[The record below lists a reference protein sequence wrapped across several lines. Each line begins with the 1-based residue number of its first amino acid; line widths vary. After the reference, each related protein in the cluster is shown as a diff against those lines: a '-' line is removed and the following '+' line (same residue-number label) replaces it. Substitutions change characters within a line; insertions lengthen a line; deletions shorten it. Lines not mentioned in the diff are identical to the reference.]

1 MRKRD
6 LQPWLD
12 YFGMLRTYE
21 EKGFLEVKPDRHE
34 AYVTQ
39 AALMTLLGIGEPVR
53 AEDVDG
59 QKRLVRAS
67 EEFQRRLRA
76 YAAWK
81 NTDGAGYLTWD
92 FAMHIVKD
100 DHPHD
105 LLCTVVLSCRRTWRG
120 LWMIRETFDTISY
133 DEKDGR

>member
-12 YFGMLRTYE
+12 YFGLLRTYE

-39 AALMTLLGIGEPVR
+39 AALMTLLGIGDPVQT
-53 AEDVDG
+53 EDVG
-59 QKRLVRAS
+59 VQVRLVRAS
-67 EEFQRRLRA
+67 GEFLRRLRA
-76 YAAWK
+76 YAAWRS
-81 NTDGAGYLTWD
+81 TGGAGYLSWA

-105 LLCTVVLSCRRTWRG
+105 LMFTVVLSRRRTWRS
-120 LWMIRETFDTISY
+120 LWMIHDTFDVISY
-133 DEKDGR
+133 NEKNGR

>member
-1 MRKRD
+1 MSKRD

-12 YFGMLRTYE
+12 YFGLLRTYE

-39 AALMTLLGIGEPVR
+39 AALMTLLGIGDPVQV
-53 AEDVDG
+53 EDVDG
-59 QKRLVRAS
+59 QIRLVRAS
-67 EEFQRRLRA
+67 GEFLHRLRA
-76 YAAWK
+76 YAAWRS
-81 NTDGAGYLTWD
+81 TGGAGYLSWA

-105 LLCTVVLSCRRTWRG
+105 LLCTVVLSRRRTWRS
-120 LWMIRETFDTISY
+120 LWMERETMDVISY
-133 DEKDGR
+133 NEKNGR

>member
-1 MRKRD
+1 MRKIN

-12 YFGMLRTYE
+12 YFGLLLTYE
-21 EKGFLEVKPDRHE
+21 KKGFLEVKPDKHE

-39 AALMTLLGIGEPVR
+39 AALLTLLGIGEPVQV
-53 AEDVDG
+53 EDVDG
-59 QKRLVRAS
+59 HIRLVRAS
-67 EEFQRRLRA
+67 CEFLRRLRA

-81 NTDGAGYLTWD
+81 STDGAGYLTWG

-105 LLCTVVLSCRRTWRG
+105 LMFTVVLSRRRTWRS
-120 LWMIRETFDTISY
+120 LWMIRDTFDVISY
-133 DEKDGR
+133 NEKNGR

>member
-12 YFGMLRTYE
+12 YFGLLRTYE

-39 AALMTLLGIGEPVR
+39 AALMTLLGIGDPVQT
-53 AEDVDG
+53 EDVG
-59 QKRLVRAS
+59 VQVRLVRAS
-67 EEFQRRLRA
+67 GEFLRRLRA
-76 YAAWK
+76 YAAWRS
-81 NTDGAGYLTWD
+81 TGGAGYLTWA

-100 DHPHD
+100 DHQHD
-105 LLCTVVLSCRRTWRG
+105 LMFTVVLSRRRTWRS
-120 LWMIRETFDTISY
+120 LWMIRETFDIISY
-133 DEKDGR
+133 DEKNGR